1 MARRNA
7 IRAAVSMKIASS
19 DSLLVL
25 ANNYLKALHFLL
37 FR

>member
-7 IRAAVSMKIASS
+7 IRVSMKIASS